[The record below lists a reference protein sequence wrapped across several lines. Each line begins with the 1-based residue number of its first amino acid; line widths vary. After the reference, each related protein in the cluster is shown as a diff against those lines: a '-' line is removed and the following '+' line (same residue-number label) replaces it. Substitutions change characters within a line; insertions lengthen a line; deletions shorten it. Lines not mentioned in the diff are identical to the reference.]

1 MRFTGK
7 KINGTFEGRALFLW
21 VTVMSVW
28 WLELWN
34 IKSFVL
40 IHKTLWRALHASVRV
55 TVWTYCFGDA
65 IWPHS
70 GSCCSNGT
78 ETHGSTSELSPEA
91 NPWGHGRLFPFRQES
106 RNQQSITPLTNT
118 TAHYCDWW
126 NPLINFNTSLFISM
140 CPLIR
145 SWILLTGSPHKH
157 RLPLLLSRFL
167 FRMWPRFQA
176 LLVLTDMWKECCV
189 TAVQPHL
196 SCGTEAPLRCTT
208 VGNRSMLLVGSSTC
222 LPPGMLPGHR
232 SIPGTRI
239 PPSQFVDFPAAQG

>member
-1 MRFTGK
+1 MPKHLQITSS
-7 KINGTFEGRALFLW
+7 FLW
-21 VTVMSVW
+21 SKTGDFGF

-40 IHKTLWRALHASVRV
+40 IHKTLWRALHAPVRV

-78 ETHGSTSELSPEA
+78 ETRGSTFELSPEA

-106 RNQQSITPLTNT
+106 RNQQSITSLTNT
-118 TAHYCDWW
+118 AAHYCDWW

-145 SWILLTGSPHKH
+145 SWILLTVSPDKHSGSPC
-157 RLPLLLSRFL
+157 LALSF
-167 FRMWPRFQA
+167 
-176 LLVLTDMWKECCV
+176 
-189 TAVQPHL
+189 
-196 SCGTEAPLRCTT
+196 
-208 VGNRSMLLVGSSTC
+208 
-222 LPPGMLPGHR
+222 
-232 SIPGTRI
+232 
-239 PPSQFVDFPAAQG
+239 